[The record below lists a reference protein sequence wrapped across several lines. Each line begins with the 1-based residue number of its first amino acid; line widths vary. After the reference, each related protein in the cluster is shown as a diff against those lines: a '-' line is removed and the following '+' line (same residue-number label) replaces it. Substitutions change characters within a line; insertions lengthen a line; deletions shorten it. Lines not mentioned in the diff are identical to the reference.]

1 MRKFGIPSAALIVTA
16 LWLAA
21 PVSAAPAAAA
31 DTPFINTTHPARFVV
46 FVVVFIALLWFG
58 IVLYDRVSA
67 NRRKRELMKFATK
80 LVDDRHG
87 KGHTLTTRE
96 AGLLL
101 KKVAEPPKTAPGLTR
116 TLLALGLLMLIGIA
130 LIALLVSSASGAADL
145 LKTLV
150 VALTSALTTILGFY
164 FGAKT
169 ASDAAPPAAPPPP
182 AAGGVPGAPTNVSAT
197 GADASAVVSFAPP
210 SDTGGSPIT
219 GYTVNAYAGD
229 TIAMSVQS
237 GTADPV
243 TVAGLTNGADYTFT
257 VIATNASGNGPESAP
272 SATVTPGA

>member
-46 FVVVFIALLWFG
+46 FVVVFLALLWFG
-58 IVLYDRVSA
+58 IVLYDRISA
-67 NRRKRELMKFATK
+67 NRRQREFMKFATK

-169 ASDAAPPAAPPPP
+169 ASDAAPPRRSA
-182 AAGGVPGAPTNVSAT
+182 AT
-197 GADASAVVSFAPP
+197 G
-210 SDTGGSPIT
+210 GRWR
-219 GYTVNAYAGD
+219 
-229 TIAMSVQS
+229 S
-237 GTADPV
+237 GCTDER
-243 TVAGLTNGADYTFT
+243 
-257 VIATNASGNGPESAP
+257 SGNRRRRERRRLVRA
-272 SATVTPGA
+272 AVRHRRVADHRLHRERIRRRRDCDVGAVGDC

>member
-21 PVSAAPAAAA
+21 PVSAAPPLA
-31 DTPFINTTHPARFVV
+31 DTPVVNTTHPGRFVV
-46 FVVVFIALLWFG
+46 LLVAFIAVLWFG

-67 NRRKRELMKFATK
+67 NRRHRDLMKFANK
-80 LVDDRHG
+80 LVNDAHEKSGRG
-87 KGHTLTTRE
+87 LSSRE

-101 KKVAEPPKTAPGLTR
+101 KKVAQPPGSAPGLTR

-130 LIALLVSSASGAADL
+130 LVALLVSSSTAAADL

-150 VALTSALTTILGFY
+150 VALTAALTTILGFY

-169 ASDAAPPAAPPPP
+169 VSDAAPPAPP
-182 AAGGVPGAPTNVSAT
+182 AAQPAGGVPGAPTGVSAV
-197 GADASAVVSFAPP
+197 GGDQSAIVSFTPP
-210 SDTGGSPIT
+210 SDTGGSAIT
-219 GYTVNAYAGD
+219 GYTVKAYAAD
-229 TIAMSVQS
+229 TLALTTQS
-237 GTADPV
+237 TTADPV

-257 VIATNASGNGPESAP
+257 VLATNASGDGPESAP